1 MFDASL
7 GSFRVTLVCASCG
20 LLVLLVLVG
29 VGRCGLLLVLLS
41 VLV

>member
-20 LLVLLVLVG
+20 LLVLLVLV
-29 VGRCGLLLVLLS
+29 VGGALWFAACFCFRF
-41 VLV
+41 